1 MCIFLCIIIRR
12 YDVLEVGVKRT
23 LDKNG
28 RVILFSSVI
37 NSISSFMYS
46 KLLVVM
52 LIAAGLYFTVRTKL
66 PQIRLFKD
74 ACKSVME
81 KPEEDG
87 SVSSFQALMVST
99 ASRVGTGNIVG
110 VSSAICIGGYGAVF
124 WMWVIAFIG
133 SASAFVE
140 STLAQVYKKRGS
152 DGNCYGGPAYY
163 IEAALHSRP
172 LAVMFCVSMILTYA
186 FGFNMLASY
195 NLQSTFAI
203 FPFYNVKYMPW
214 IIGGILALVS
224 GWCLIGGGKR
234 IVKVTSTVVPV
245 MGILYVIIAIL
256 VVIINIKSLPGVIG
270 SIISEA
276 FDFKAIF
283 GGFSGSALMQ
293 GIRRGLFSNEAGI
306 GSAPNASASA
316 QISHPA
322 KQGLVQMLSVFIDTL
337 LLCTATAMMCMCSGV
352 APSEE
357 LNGAPWVQA
366 SLSAV
371 FGNAGPVFITVAM
384 ILFAFTTLL
393 GNCFYCDN
401 LLIYIHR
408 KELGKKF
415 MTGFRLVCTFV
426 VFIGAGMSMSLL
438 WNLADVF
445 MGIMALINIPVIFI
459 LSNTAFKVLKDY
471 EHQKKQ
477 GRNPVF
483 HSESVGLKGKTD
495 FWE

>member
-1 MCIFLCIIIRR
+1 M
-12 YDVLEVGVKRT
+12 
-23 LDKNG
+23 
-28 RVILFSSVI
+28 FSSVI

-74 ACKSVME
+74 ACKAVME
-81 KPEEDG
+81 KPEDDD

-124 WMWVIAFIG
+124 WMWIIAFIG

-172 LAVMFCVSMILTYA
+172 LAIMFCVSMILTYA

-203 FPFYNVKYMPW
+203 FPFYNVRYMPW

-234 IVKVTSTVVPV
+234 IVKVTSTIVPV
-245 MGILYVIIAIL
+245 MGILYVIIAFL
-256 VVIINIKSLPGVIG
+256 VVIINIKSLPGVIQ

-408 KELGKKF
+408 KEPGKKF